1 MLNGM
6 HVNFFKRFFV
16 EAAAELAFEEVK
28 AETPEQFACWKERVM
43 KYGPPRSEDE
53 NQKVR
58 WGVYLSKLGLSK
70 VYPLGKDDGL
80 QSYHR

>member
-6 HVNFFKRFFV
+6 HVNFMKRFFV

-28 AETPEQFACWKERVM
+28 SETPERFARWRDQVV
-43 KYGPPRSEDE
+43 KYGPPEIRDED
-53 NQKVR
+53 QKLR

-70 VYPLGKDDGL
+70 VYPLEKDDGL
-80 QSYHR
+80 QSYCR